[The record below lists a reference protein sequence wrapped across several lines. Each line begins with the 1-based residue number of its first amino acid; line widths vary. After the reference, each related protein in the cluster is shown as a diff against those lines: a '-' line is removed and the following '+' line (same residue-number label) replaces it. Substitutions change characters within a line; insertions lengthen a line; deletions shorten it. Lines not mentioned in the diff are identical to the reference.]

1 MAAADQVWKRETKT
15 GMTAAAV
22 ETAAGEEEELGR
34 ACGAMTR
41 AESAVQAESARG
53 SVVQAVPRERRLK
66 LKESRAQREKRE
78 LKENMSR
85 IKEGLSE
92 SAASQEKERNA
103 EILKQMD
110 TKEQERVIREVLK
123 EFLS

>member
-1 MAAADQVWKRETKT
+1 
-15 GMTAAAV
+15 
-22 ETAAGEEEELGR
+22 
-34 ACGAMTR
+34 
-41 AESAVQAESARG
+41 
-53 SVVQAVPRERRLK
+53 
-66 LKESRAQREKRE
+66 
-78 LKENMSR
+78 MSR

-110 TKEQERVIREVLK
+110 PKEQERVIREVLK